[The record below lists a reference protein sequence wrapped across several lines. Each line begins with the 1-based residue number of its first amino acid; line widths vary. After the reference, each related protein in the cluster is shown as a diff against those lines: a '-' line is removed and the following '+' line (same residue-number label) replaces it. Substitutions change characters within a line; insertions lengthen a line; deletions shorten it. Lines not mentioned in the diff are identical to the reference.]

1 MITQIDDASYI
12 SDYFN
17 LDIDLKIKRDDLY
30 PCPGGGIK
38 ARKMEYILKDVLD
51 NSCDVLVTNGGPQSN
66 HARAA
71 ALMTAS
77 IGMKCHLVIVLEPG
91 RSYPLTG
98 NILLMKLAGAK
109 IEYCRKDQL
118 SERMD
123 SAITYYKKRGKKPA
137 YIWGG
142 GHCHAGT
149 VAFVE
154 AGEEAKSQCGDWE
167 PDYLLIASGT
177 GTTQAGLHVSYLNN
191 KTNVIG
197 ISVARDSERGESIIK
212 KAVYDYYKK
221 NRKICSDVKIR
232 FMDDWVCGGYEKTNS
247 KLLNCVNMAAKVGL
261 ILDPTYSGKCFYG
274 LVDLVK
280 RGDIKKNSKVLFWH
294 SGGLM
299 NLMGSELANCSID
312 SVVI

>member
-1 MITQIDDASYI
+1 MITQIDDATNVSE
-12 SDYFN
+12 YFN
-17 LDIDLKIKRDDLY
+17 LDIDFKIKRDDLY

-51 NSCDVLVTNGGPQSN
+51 NNCDVLVTNGGPQSN

-77 IGMKCHLVIVLEPG
+77 IGMKCHLVIVLEAG

-109 IEYCRKDQL
+109 IEYCQKEQL

-123 SAITYYKKRGKKPA
+123 SAITYYKERGNKPA

-154 AGEEAKSQCGDWE
+154 AGEEAKLQCGDWE

-177 GTTQAGLHVSYLNN
+177 GTTQAGLHISYLNT
-191 KTNVIG
+191 KTEVIG
-197 ISVARDSERGESIIK
+197 VSVARDSERGGGVIK
-212 KAVYDYYKK
+212 
-221 NRKICSDVKIR
+221 
-232 FMDDWVCGGYEKTNS
+232 
-247 KLLNCVNMAAKVGL
+247 
-261 ILDPTYSGKCFYG
+261 
-274 LVDLVK
+274 
-280 RGDIKKNSKVLFWH
+280 
-294 SGGLM
+294 
-299 NLMGSELANCSID
+299 
-312 SVVI
+312 